1 MDGRTIGQW
10 IGQTSNNMII
20 VVDSLNL
27 SILHG
32 VVLEVGC
39 DTYYNLWFAT
49 ESKISILFYSDEK
62 W

>member
-1 MDGRTIGQW
+1 
-10 IGQTSNNMII
+10 MII

-39 DTYYNLWFAT
+39 DTYYNLWLAT
-49 ESKISILFYSDEK
+49 ESKIPIYLILQR
-62 W
+62 